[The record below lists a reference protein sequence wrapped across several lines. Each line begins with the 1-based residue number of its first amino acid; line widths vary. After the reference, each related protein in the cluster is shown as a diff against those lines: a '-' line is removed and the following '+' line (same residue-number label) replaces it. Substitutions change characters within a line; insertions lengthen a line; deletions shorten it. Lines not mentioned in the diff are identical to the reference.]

1 MLRRMRYLEQQDR
14 DGSNHRTGNADDR
27 KQAAAAATAPSG
39 GSRGSVSPTAAE
51 AHAPT
56 HMGSGTAVEAAEAA
70 GTTGPT
76 RAAGASS
83 STGSASKA
91 APTAAGMSSRTW
103 HIHSS
108 SFYG

>member
-1 MLRRMRYLEQQDR
+1 MAAITALAMPMTGSKQPQQPPPR
-14 DGSNHRTGNADDR
+14 L
-27 KQAAAAATAPSG
+27 G

-56 HMGSGTAVEAAEAA
+56 HMGFGTAAEAAEAA